1 MEYFN
6 LNLITEQTK
15 CAINMFN
22 IIIAWKKTTNIFA
35 IIGPKELPVAISSI
49 CLYMIIIKL
58 YSINTVINSIRNTK
72 ERQMTMVQRIIAY
85 INDLM
90 QDQMNKLMT
99 LNEHRNLSLAI
110 KRPFCIQLTKVS
122 PWHNHIMFQYKMQE
136 NSQLILLY

>member
-99 LNEHRNLSLAI
+99 LNEHRNQKTILAI
-110 KRPFCIQLTKVS
+110 KRPFGNQKTILHTANKSESLTQPYNV
-122 PWHNHIMFQYKMQE
+122 PI
-136 NSQLILLY
+136 